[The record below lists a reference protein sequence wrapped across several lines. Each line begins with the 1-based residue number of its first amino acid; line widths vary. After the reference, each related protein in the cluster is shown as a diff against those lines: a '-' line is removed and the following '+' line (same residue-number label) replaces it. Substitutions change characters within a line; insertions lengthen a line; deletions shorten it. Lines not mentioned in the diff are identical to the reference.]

1 MPVGGKSVGK
11 RVVSMAEELLT
22 LPAEAAT
29 DDREAFSICYPD
41 TRWEDVPDGVKATA
55 TEQGIPVAAAYG
67 DYLARREEIRK
78 AADAALVRAMEQS
91 PGLPRGAVGDRLYSI
106 EEMRAMPSKEVRS
119 RYGSLLA
126 SLRRGFE
133 KW

>member
-1 MPVGGKSVGK
+1 M
-11 RVVSMAEELLT
+11 VSMAEKLLT
-22 LPAEAAT
+22 TPSEAAP
-29 DDREAFSICYPD
+29 DDREVFAICYPD
-41 TRWEDVPDGVKATA
+41 IRWEDVPDGVKAAA
-55 TEQGIPVAAAYG
+55 TVQGIPVAAVYG

-78 AADAALVRAMEQS
+78 TADAALVRAMEQS
-91 PGLPRGAVGDRLYSI
+91 PGLPRGAVGERLYSI
-106 EEMRAMPSKEVRS
+106 EEMRAMPQKEVRS